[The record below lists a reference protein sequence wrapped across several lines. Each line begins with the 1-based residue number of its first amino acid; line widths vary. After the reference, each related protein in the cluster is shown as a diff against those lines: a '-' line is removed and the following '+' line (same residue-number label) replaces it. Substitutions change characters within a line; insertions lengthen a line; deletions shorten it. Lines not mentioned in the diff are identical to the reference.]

1 MIIIYL
7 FSFLVSL
14 AITLNGIGSSFKG
27 KIADGILF
35 LFFGVLGMIFSG
47 DSIYKYISPE
57 YKEKIAVK
65 EELAYQDKLKEC
77 LPKYKMIKKPF
88 YGESYA
94 FICSN
99 GDEMNVSENQYESK
113 NLELKDYVKTDID
126 KYFYLIFMAFVI
138 LVVVPSGFFVYRF
151 IFSGR

>member
-1 MIIIYL
+1 MIIIYI
-7 FSFLVSL
+7 FSFFVSL
-14 AITLNGIGSSFKG
+14 AITLNGVGSSFKG
-27 KIADGILF
+27 KIAEGILF
-35 LFFGVLGMIFSG
+35 LFFGALGMMFSG
-47 DSIYKYISPE
+47 DSIYKYVSPE
-57 YKEKIAVK
+57 YQEKIAVK

-99 GDEMNVSENQYESK
+99 GDEMNVSKNQYESK

-126 KYFYLIFMAFVI
+126 KYFNLILMAFVV
-138 LVVVPSGFFVYRF
+138 LVAIPSGFLTYRF
-151 IFSGR
+151 VFLGR